1 MTNQLQATYN
11 GICEQVKSVTGIDI
25 TKVHGIRKGEYV
37 RIRATIIVTM
47 IKYKGTKTVELA
59 ELLGIDHTTV
69 IYHRENHTG
78 RYQSDDDYAELYD
91 NIARYLVNL
100 EGERADTDLVKVI
113 GLIRETLTV

>member
-11 GICEQVKSVTGIDI
+11 SICEQIKSSTGIDI
-25 TKVHGIRKGEYV
+25 TKVHGIRKGDYV

-59 ELLGIDHTTV
+59 ELLAIDHTTV

-78 RYQSDDDYAELYD
+78 RYQSDDNYAELYD
-91 NIARYLVNL
+91 ETARFLVNM
-100 EGERADTDLVKVI
+100 EGEKADTDLVKVI